1 MYSYENGVRTALLEY
16 GSGDAQYLLLR
27 VPVNEAGGSRS
38 DIVPYLVLNGRI
50 VPPIDVAAC
59 DVNVEELSRSAARGS
74 VDCSAVGRAVLSKLR
89 FTAD

>member
-16 GSGDAQYLLLR
+16 GSSDEQYLLLR
-27 VPVNEAGGSRS
+27 VPVNEAGATRS

-59 DVNVEELSRSAARGS
+59 EVNVEELSRSAARGS
-74 VDCSAVGRAVLSKLR
+74 VDCSAVGRAVFSKLR